1 MRIRFLGKP
10 KEIMGGAIELDIGR
24 ATLRE
29 VLERLPEDVRRLI
42 TDGEKLKMIVLING
56 VSAESKGGLD
66 APVSQDDELTVMPE
80 ISGGS
85 PTIFVPLTTQ
95 RE

>member
-10 KEIMGGAIELDIGR
+10 KEIMGGVIELDIGR

-85 PTIFVPLTTQ
+85 SHYFWFGGQ

>member
-1 MRIRFLGKP
+1 
-10 KEIMGGAIELDIGR
+10 MGGVVELDLGR
-24 ATLRE
+24 TTLRE
-29 VLERLPEDVRRLI
+29 VLERLPEDVRKLI

-66 APVSQDDELTVMPE
+66 APVSQDDELIVMPE

-85 PTIFVPLTTQ
+85 SPPFSLSV
-95 RE
+95 